1 MHMRMSRVLRKM
13 RAGEVAT
20 CTKIN
25 LADSRAVEIAGL
37 VGFDCVWLDMEH
49 VPNDWETLE
58 NQIRAAKVHDMDSL
72 TRVAR
77 GSYSDYIK
85 PLEAD
90 SAGIMI
96 PHIMSAEDA
105 RKVIHYTRF
114 QPIGRRPM
122 DSGNVDGAF
131 CMVDHVEY
139 AQTANKERFIIV
151 QIEDPEPLD
160 ELDEIAS
167 IEGIDML
174 LFGPCDFSHSIG
186 KLAQWDNPELA
197 ETKKRVAK
205 AARDHGKFS
214 GTVSGIADIAKNIDM
229 GYNFITCGADVV
241 ALGAYFRD
249 IAKVFEQAKK

>member
-1 MHMRMSRVLRKM
+1 MHMRMSRVLKKI
-13 RAGEVAT
+13 RAGGVAS

-25 LADSRAVEIAGL
+25 LADSRAVEIAGMM
-37 VGFDCVWLDMEH
+37 GFDCVWLDMEH
-49 VPNDWETLE
+49 VPNNWETLE
-58 NQIRAAKVHDMDSL
+58 NQIRAARAHDMDSL

-90 SAGIMI
+90 SAGIMV

-105 RKVIHYTRF
+105 RKVVYHTRF
-114 QPIGRRPM
+114 QPVGRRPM
-122 DSGNVDGAF
+122 DGGNIDGAF
-131 CMVDHVEY
+131 CMVDPLEY
-139 AQTANKERFIIV
+139 IETANKERFIIV

-174 LFGPCDFSHSIG
+174 LFGPADFSHSIN
-186 KLAQWDNPELA
+186 KLAQWDNPVLA

-205 AARDHGKFS
+205 AARDHGKFAA
-214 GTVSGIADIAKNIDM
+214 TVSGVAGIAENIDM
-229 GYNFITCGADVV
+229 GYNFITCGADVI
-241 ALGAYFRD
+241 ALGSYFGD
-249 IAKVFEQAKK
+249 IVKTFEKAKK